1 MTIYIE
7 GSPLELIKFLD
18 SGEVYFLTPNDH
30 PDNYLNVSWSK
41 KFYHR
46 YESDI
51 VFFKG
56 LHYRTVTSTTLTF
69 LSNVDFLK
77 LTEKYFR
84 LYLSGNLGA
93 LMYE

>member
-18 SGEVYFLTPNDH
+18 SGEVYFLTPYDH
-30 PDNYLNVSWSK
+30 PDDYLNVSWPK

-46 YESDI
+46 YKSDI

-69 LSNVDFLK
+69 LSNVDILK
-77 LTEKYFR
+77 VTEKYFR